1 MLEVYAEIRR
11 QVGPHFSV
19 GIKLN
24 SADFQRGG
32 LIEEG
37 SIAAMQALAEAEIV
51 MIEISGETYEAPA
64 MREVVIPL

>member
-11 QVGPHFSV
+11 QVGPDFSV

-32 LIEEG
+32 FIEEG
-37 SIAAMQALAEAEIV
+37 SIAAMQALAEAGLASEN
-51 MIEISGETYEAPA
+51 
-64 MREVVIPL
+64 L